1 MLEAQRHGDFDWRAD
16 VSFLGKGFLIK
27 TNISLLSPIIP
38 PLEEVAVGRR
48 RKKHKKTD
56 PVLPLS
62 PSKGGFSLHK

>member
-1 MLEAQRHGDFDWRAD
+1 LSGIK
-16 VSFLGKGFLIK
+16 SIKKGFLIK

-38 PLEEVAVGRR
+38 PLEEVAAGRR

-62 PSKGGFSLHK
+62 PSKGGFGLHK